1 MKKLTALIA
10 VLLLACTFVF
20 ADVAVKDLGDGTAEV
35 RFFYGNPRASEVV
48 IAGSWTDWEKAPL
61 PMTKVDGGWEYVGIF
76 SHDDELKYKFI
87 SDGNWTPDIKA
98 PDSVDDGFGGKNGLV
113 EVGTLV
119 AIEAAKAS
127 GDTSALDAL
136 AASKSGLRFG
146 TFTQL
151 NLTSTML
158 TRSVVD
164 PAKKG
169 FEVDDVQFRAKSY
182 WKLSGEILPKTPVY
196 LEIQAFDG
204 TKDLYRVSNDGV
216 AKYGFDEFATG
227 IFFNPFNYILGGNP
241 VMGHFKAGV
250 NTDYVNIETAYNWA
264 KPSKREG
271 IIWTTV
277 KDSDSNA
284 GYLQLTNGAAVQNF
298 GDIKL
303 DLGIAPNKSLGS
315 LAMRSW
321 LGLAYSDL
329 VTVDVQWDVKS
340 NSPEGTISKFF
351 NDFDGDIIIGAKGN
365 YAGAELKAQFLLP
378 ASKEE
383 VKDAVAYAVKASY
396 GMDAFGVGLGLH
408 NAQANASMMYGDN
421 DGIDQNQTAIYLN
434 PWGKFSA
441 FKVGANVTLWTTQ
454 DFKFG
459 DKLDFAINPYA
470 NVNFADLDVLNGEF
484 DIYAKM
490 DLYALKEE
498 DAFNFYELGAK
509 FSMNDVSDPVPSFA
523 VLAALRMEEVKN
535 YLSLIG
541 TLDTSIGIGV
551 ELGTGLRLLTD
562 KATDPDKDANELF
575 GFFLGANY
583 KVKALK
589 DGKFYGAFV
598 FNMDPYEDDK
608 DGLKLDGHRVDKD
621 IDDFAGKAKFRLGM
635 IWDF

>member
-1 MKKLTALIA
+1 MKKLTAFIA

-20 ADVAVKDLGDGTAEV
+20 ADVAVKDLGDGKAEV
-35 RFFYGNPRASEVV
+35 TFFYGNPRASEVV
-48 IAGSWTDWEKAPL
+48 IAGSWTDWQDGAL

-146 TFTQL
+146 TWTQL

-164 PAKKG
+164 PSKKG
-169 FEVDDVQFRAKSY
+169 FEVDDVQFRASSY

-196 LEIQAFDG
+196 LEIQAFEG

-277 KDSDSNA
+277 TDSDSNA

-321 LGLAYSDL
+321 LGLAYSDIA
-329 VTVDVQWDVKS
+329 TVDVQWDVKS
-340 NSPEGTISKFF
+340 EEGTISKFF
-351 NDFDGDIIIGAKGN
+351 DDFAGDIIIGVKGN
-365 YAGAELKAQFLLP
+365 YAGAEVKAQFLLP

-396 GMDAFGVGLGLH
+396 GMDAFGVGLGLD

-421 DGIDQNQTAIYLN
+421 DAIKNETKIEVN

-441 FKVGANVTLWTTQ
+441 FKVGADVTLVTTQ
-454 DFKFG
+454 KYKFDEKMNFSFK
-459 DKLDFAINPYA
+459 PYG
-470 NVNFADLDVLNGEF
+470 NVNFADLDVLNGEL
-484 DIYAKM
+484 DLYAKM
-490 DLYALKEE
+490 DLDAKAEE
-498 DAFNFYELGAK
+498 DAFKFNELGLK
-509 FSMNDVSDPVPSFA
+509 FNMNDVSDPVPSFA
-523 VLAALRMEEVKN
+523 VLAALQMQEVKN

-551 ELGTGLRLLTD
+551 ELGAGLRLLTD
-562 KATDPDKDANELF
+562 KATGPDKDANELF

-589 DGKFYGAFV
+589 DGKFFGAFV
-598 FNMDPYEDDK
+598 FNMDPYDSDK

>member
-1 MKKLTALIA
+1 
-10 VLLLACTFVF
+10 
-20 ADVAVKDLGDGTAEV
+20 
-35 RFFYGNPRASEVV
+35 
-48 IAGSWTDWEKAPL
+48 
-61 PMTKVDGGWEYVGIF
+61 
-76 SHDDELKYKFI
+76 
-87 SDGNWTPDIKA
+87 
-98 PDSVDDGFGGKNGLV
+98 
-113 EVGTLV
+113 
-119 AIEAAKAS
+119 
-127 GDTSALDAL
+127 
-136 AASKSGLRFG
+136 
-146 TFTQL
+146 
-151 NLTSTML
+151 
-158 TRSVVD
+158 
-164 PAKKG
+164 
-169 FEVDDVQFRAKSY
+169 
-182 WKLSGEILPKTPVY
+182 
-196 LEIQAFDG
+196 
-204 TKDLYRVSNDGV
+204 
-216 AKYGFDEFATG
+216 
-227 IFFNPFNYILGGNP
+227 
-241 VMGHFKAGV
+241 
-250 NTDYVNIETAYNWA
+250 VNIETAYNWA

-277 KDSDSNA
+277 TDNDSNA

-303 DLGIAPNKSLGS
+303 DLGIVPNKSLGS

-321 LGLAYSDL
+321 LGLAYSDIA
-329 VTVDVQWDVKS
+329 TVDVQWDVKS

-351 NDFDGDIIIGAKGN
+351 DDFAGDIIIGAKGN
-365 YAGAELKAQFLLP
+365 YAGAEVKAQFLLP

-470 NVNFADLDVLNGEF
+470 SVNFADLDVLNGEF

-523 VLAALRMEEVKN
+523 VLAALQMQDVKN

-598 FNMDPYEDDK
+598 FNMDPYDSDK